1 VETVPE
7 GSHVTASSE
16 RLLFW
21 TLVALAAVA
30 AALMMVTTLT
40 TGIGWDAGIDTL
52 AAAQIRELDPSVG
65 LRDAYE
71 DVYST
76 SEFYGVLVQNL
87 AEWLSLI
94 AGQEQGLATSSLE
107 TYRWQ
112 GVVVVTLVLLATA
125 AAGWA
130 VTQVT
135 ESRVAGASSAAVT
148 LSIPLVM
155 GLSAVD
161 FKDAP
166 VAAGLLA
173 VSSGLAIVSM
183 NSPSRRRSFQAL
195 ALVAMGAFV
204 TLGVRIGAWPLVVAL
219 VAGSVVMV
227 AVRAAFTRRWQAV
240 LSMSATCA
248 IGFILALVALYFLNP
263 FARLDY
269 IRWAYDAYATAQDF
283 PWSGTV
289 RTLGLDLD
297 AAALPWWYAPVWF
310 LAQMPVLVAISAIA
324 GLAAW
329 VGLVIRAG
337 WREPTSAMAAL
348 TPFFVQGLALPAA
361 VILSGAV
368 LYDGIRHLLFAV
380 VALGPISAS
389 LVVWLQGPSR
399 PTSSRWLRK
408 SPWLVVLV
416 PVVSLV
422 ADVRWFP
429 YQYAHI
435 NVVAQQ
441 VDGDRPWEL
450 DYWGVTVLEADRR
463 LRVLGVREVAVL
475 PEIAPQGTAEVIG
488 SRDVADTPQGDG
500 PIGVYS
506 FRRGDVLLPAGCAR
520 AFTIERGGELLGE
533 AVVCDRR

>member
-1 VETVPE
+1 M
-7 GSHVTASSE
+7 TASSE

-21 TLVALAAVA
+21 TMVALAAVA

-40 TGIGWDAGIDTL
+40 TGIGWDSGIDTL
-52 AAAQIRELDPSVG
+52 AAAQIRELDPSLG
-65 LRDAYE
+65 LHDAYAA
-71 DVYST
+71 VYST

-87 AEWLSLI
+87 AEWLSVV

-112 GVVVVTLVLLATA
+112 GAVVVTLVLLATA

-135 ESRVAGASSAAVT
+135 ESRVAGASSVAVT
-148 LSIPLVM
+148 VSIPLVM
-155 GLSAVD
+155 GLSAID

-183 NSPSRRRSFQAL
+183 NSPSRRRSLQGL
-195 ALVAMGAFV
+195 ALVAVGAFV

-219 VAGSVVMV
+219 VGGSVLVV
-227 AVRAAFTRRWQAV
+227 AGRAAFTRRWRAV
-240 LSMSATCA
+240 LSITAISAT
-248 IGFILALVALYFLNP
+248 GFILALVALYLLNP

-269 IRWAYDAYATAQDF
+269 VRWAYDAYATAQNF

-310 LAQMPVLVAISAIA
+310 LAQVPVLVTLSALA
-324 GLAAW
+324 GIVAW
-329 VGLVIRAG
+329 VVLVIRAG
-337 WREPTSAMAAL
+337 WREPSSPIVAL
-348 TPFFVQGLALPAA
+348 APFFIQGLALPLA
-361 VILSGAV
+361 VIGSGAV

-380 VALGPISAS
+380 AAVGPMSAS
-389 LVVWLQGPSR
+389 LVVWLQHRSST
-399 PTSSRWLRK
+399 TSQAWRQW
-408 SPWLVVLV
+408 SPWLVVVV
-416 PVVSLV
+416 PVASLT

-435 NVVAQQ
+435 NTVAQQ

-463 LRVLGVREVAVL
+463 LRDVGVREVAVL

-488 SRDVADTPQGDG
+488 NLDVADTPMGDG
-500 PIGVYS
+500 PVGVYS
-506 FRRGDVLLPAGCAR
+506 FRRGDVLLPAGCAP
-520 AFTIERGGELLGE
+520 AFTIERAGELLGE
-533 AVVCDRR
+533 AAVCDGP